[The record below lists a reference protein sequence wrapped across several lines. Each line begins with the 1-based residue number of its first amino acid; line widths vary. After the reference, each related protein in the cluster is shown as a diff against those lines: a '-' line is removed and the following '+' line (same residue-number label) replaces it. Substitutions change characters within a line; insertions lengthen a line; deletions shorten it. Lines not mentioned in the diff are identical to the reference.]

1 LTLERLGAKSV
12 DNLLAGIEASRER
25 PLWRLLTALNL
36 RHVGTR
42 TAQLLADRFGS
53 MDALARAS
61 ETDLA
66 QTDEIG
72 DVIAKA
78 VQAFFASEY
87 GQRIV
92 AELKELGLNMGSE
105 AAAAEAA
112 ARQTDGLLSGKTLV
126 VTGSLV
132 RFKRDDMHALIQK
145 HGGRPASSVSKN
157 TDFLIAGTDAGSK
170 LEKANSLGVK
180 VLSEDEFLALIGEG

>member
-1 LTLERLGAKSV
+1 
-12 DNLLAGIEASRER
+12 
-25 PLWRLLTALNL
+25 
-36 RHVGTR
+36 
-42 TAQLLADRFGS
+42 
-53 MDALARAS
+53 
-61 ETDLA
+61 
-66 QTDEIG
+66 
-72 DVIAKA
+72 